1 MCFASDNKAVPA
13 LGPVSNIR
21 ARRQSGALRILQYF
35 FLVFRL
41 CCFALIGGIARNCRV
56 NGEAA
61 EEGRGRGARK
71 RGAGEGRGGGRG
83 PPARRHCRSAP
94 VMDRTS

>member
-61 EEGRGRGARK
+61 EEGRGRGARG
-71 RGAGEGRGGGRG
+71 RGVGEGVDLQPG
-83 PPARRHCRSAP
+83 ATAAP
-94 VMDRTS
+94 HR